1 MGRLL
6 TQLGKS
12 KVILSF
18 IIGIGLVVGY
28 LNYSGM
34 DQPVVEQSTIQR
46 EDSLES
52 FNTFSLDF
60 SIFDDKRYKGLEL
73 CGENPVDPGITG
85 EIKNPFAPF

>member
-60 SIFDDKRYKGLEL
+60 SIFDDKSPFSS
-73 CGENPVDPGITG
+73 PVTDYRNLTSIVA
-85 EIKNPFAPF
+85 IKS

>member
-60 SIFDDKRYKGLEL
+60 SPETSIALFLVSFFRNLVNAK
-73 CGENPVDPGITG
+73 
-85 EIKNPFAPF
+85 F